1 MGEDGTAR
9 YQLIRYRYDLT
20 GNMTQEIR
28 YRDAQT
34 LEGESGAIH
43 TIRYAYDRDNRRIRV
58 SDNTGACL
66 EYRYDSNNRR
76 TCEKSRL
83 NDTTE
88 QVRAYTYDAAGRLT
102 QIRQSADEKGCG
114 HKMTATSYEY
124 DLNGNLIR
132 IRLPYGGEIQRQ
144 YDEADRLTV
153 ETHVEKTTGIHN
165 TTRFVYDKGGNLT
178 EVTDNLGNTVRIE
191 YDLLDQEIR
200 RTEKDGGIIRRL
212 YDRNGRLS
220 RLVLPNEYHRLG
232 EQAHGEQY
240 AYDLLGRIAEITRP
254 DGVLQARYAYDAG
267 GYLQSTSDACGNG
280 IRFTYDL
287 GGRRICAVTAA
298 GSAQRYEYD
307 PFGNITGVTDGEG
320 NRTQYGLDEWGRIT
334 EICRPDGASEYYRYD
349 YAGNITVS
357 VDGEGNT
364 TRYEYGADG
373 HMLRMT
379 DPLGHSEDYHY
390 DAGGRLCRMTDR
402 NGIETTYTYNLYDSP
417 TGRRARAL
425 EEPSAILSESYEYTP
440 EGLLKSAISHGSVP
454 GAPNVRTLGMR
465 YSYEYDVMGR
475 LTRKSASGRTLLE
488 KNISL

>member
-1 MGEDGTAR
+1 M
-9 YQLIRYRYDLT
+9 
-20 GNMTQEIR
+20 
-28 YRDAQT
+28 
-34 LEGESGAIH
+34 
-43 TIRYAYDRDNRRIRV
+43 
-58 SDNTGACL
+58 
-66 EYRYDSNNRR
+66 
-76 TCEKSRL
+76 EKS
-83 NDTTE
+83 
-88 QVRAYTYDAAGRLT
+88 
-102 QIRQSADEKGCG
+102 
-114 HKMTATSYEY
+114 
-124 DLNGNLIR
+124 
-132 IRLPYGGEIQRQ
+132 
-144 YDEADRLTV
+144 
-153 ETHVEKTTGIHN
+153 TGIHN
-165 TTRFVYDKGGNLT
+165 TTCFAYDKGGNLT

-254 DGVLQARYAYDAG
+254 DGVLQAWHAYDAG
-267 GYLQSTSDACGNG
+267 GYLQSTVDACGNG

-320 NRTQYGLDEWGRIT
+320 HRTQYGLDEWGRIT
-334 EICRPDGASEYYRYD
+334 EIRRPDGASEYYRYD

-402 NGIETTYTYNLYDSP
+402 NGIETTYTYNLYVSH

-454 GAPNVRTLGMR
+454 GAPNVCTFGMR